1 MMRTRVI
8 LLTVAVGLVLLPLA
22 GAAAVVALTGQPGVP
37 QVLELSL
44 GPRRGLLVHLQPCR
58 PDRPGRVTVWYVDG
72 SRPNRL
78 NPSNIHTL
86 LGVRTAPPCS

>member
-1 MMRTRVI
+1 MRRMGVI
-8 LLTVAVGLVLLPLA
+8 LLIVAVGLALLPLA
-22 GAAAVVALTGQPGVP
+22 GATAIVALTGRPGVP
-37 QVLELSL
+37 QVLELPL
-44 GPRRGLLVHLQPCR
+44 GPRRGLLAHLQPCR

-72 SRPNRL
+72 TRPNRL